1 MTMQPDNKPSLADQ
15 IATLKAQFYS
25 ANGQSIRSFE
35 NLVELLAT
43 EIIQKNSLL
52 QQLSQK
58 IKELEEESK
67 NCTCKEVKNELDDK

>member
-1 MTMQPDNKPSLADQ
+1 MTMQPDKPSLADQ

-43 EIIQKNSLL
+43 
-52 QQLSQK
+52 
-58 IKELEEESK
+58 
-67 NCTCKEVKNELDDK
+67 